1 MGHRELSRSYL
12 GRLSVVGRWNKARY
26 KGGKMDGNLN
36 KSTFFYFGVLRSF
49 LGSSLVLP
57 WFVFCSSLVF
67 RPSYTGTVQGK
78 EILIK
83 SLLDNISYYR
93 LSASPAKCLCQFPLH
108 PFVKFL
114 YTLAQVPKCHIADN
128 QHLSYFGT
136 PFE

>member
-1 MGHRELSRSYL
+1 MGHGELSRSSL
-12 GRLSVVGRWNKARY
+12 GRRSVVARCFEARY
-26 KGGKMDGNLN
+26 KRGKRECNLN
-36 KSTFFYFGVLRSF
+36 KLHF
-49 LGSSLVLP
+49 LMVGSSLVHP
-57 WFVFCSSLVF
+57 RFFFGSSLVF
-67 RPSYTGTVQGK
+67 DTEYIYKVQGK
-78 EILIK
+78 EILRK

-114 YTLAQVPKCHIADN
+114 YTLSQVPKCHIADN